1 MLTGELRNDGR
12 RVLIQVV
19 HPACDGVGGDR
30 DPGHDDP
37 AVVGVEAG
45 RQGRQARVVD
55 DGETAEL
62 LDLLPAVQPL
72 PQASRDL
79 RQSLPTKHKQKQKQ
93 AQLKDD
99 KFDNSNIFLLMSDEP
114 ELWRCVLYND

>member
-12 RVLIQVV
+12 RVLVQVV
-19 HPACDGVGGDR
+19 HPACDGVGGDG

-45 RQGRQARVVD
+45 RQAGQARVVD

-72 PQASRDL
+72 PQAGCDL
-79 RQSLPTKHKQKQKQ
+79 RQSFPAKHKQKQ
-93 AQLKDD
+93 AQLNDD
-99 KFDNSNIFLLMSDEP
+99 DFD
-114 ELWRCVLYND
+114 